1 MQPPFLEGGIV
12 GHGDTDVDVEALEDG
27 TPNFT
32 GEMALSKEMKCILR
46 VHFAEWANWVV
57 QPATLLEII

>member
-1 MQPPFLEGGIV
+1 MQPPFLEGGLV

-57 QPATLLEII
+57 